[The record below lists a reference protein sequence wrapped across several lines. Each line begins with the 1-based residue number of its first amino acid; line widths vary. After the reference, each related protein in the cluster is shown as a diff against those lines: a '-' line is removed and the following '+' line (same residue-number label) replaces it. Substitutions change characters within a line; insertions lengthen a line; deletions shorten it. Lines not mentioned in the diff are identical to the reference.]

1 MAKVHITDKW
11 VRGVKGDSH
20 TYQEFWDEKLD
31 GFGCR
36 VSPDG
41 TKTWNVVC
49 RRGQAKRRHTLGTYP
64 ETSVVD
70 AREDAADKIREFRRN
85 DQVPRSRR
93 LSFRE
98 FAMQYLE
105 EHAKQKKVSW
115 RQDQERINGK
125 LLPAFGNLRAS
136 DVTRQIVISFLK
148 PLRKDTPVQANR
160 VKSLLSKMYNWGIGE
175 NLVDHNPAHQIPS
188 EDEGGGKDRVYSEEE
203 VRKIWSAL
211 ETLTLPERSYYQFAF
226 MTGQRLGSNMRLS
239 TGTLEKNRLDDATIQ
254 DRLKKRSKADDRGE
268 ILFMEWD
275 EVDSKNGWWVIP
287 SVRTKN
293 RLEHRVPL
301 VPQAVALLR
310 AVQEHQRDR
319 KLNTKYVWVM
329 SRPGRTKL
337 RPPRYTRNQYLK
349 VRQLSGVADFSQHDI
364 RRTVGTMMTSSGV
377 PREDVGKLFN
387 HISNSKRDDV
397 TGIYDRHSYDSLK
410 KDIVAFWSLKLHAIL
425 KKQDTSSLNFTLW
438 YTTQL
443 AARSAQAA
451 AASTPAPQSPPE
463 PGLSKPPSAD

>member
-1 MAKVHITDKW
+1 
-11 VRGVKGDSH
+11 
-20 TYQEFWDEKLD
+20 
-31 GFGCR
+31 
-36 VSPDG
+36 
-41 TKTWNVVC
+41 
-49 RRGQAKRRHTLGTYP
+49 
-64 ETSVVD
+64 
-70 AREDAADKIREFRRN
+70 
-85 DQVPRSRR
+85 
-93 LSFRE
+93 
-98 FAMQYLE
+98 MQYLE

-136 DVTRQIVISFLK
+136 DVTRQMVISFLK

-226 MTGQRLGSNMRLS
+226 MTGQRLGSNMRPS